1 MSATTPSRTPRSG
14 SAERYALIHP
24 GRAAVAGAALL
35 VLAVAI
41 AVAVKRDPAPFAIDG
56 RWADAMTAMRGAW
69 LTFVAEHVF
78 DPLGRF
84 PLSWV
89 IVAIAGA
96 ILWRQRRRTAVL
108 VLVIGELASWVAN
121 SVIKSL
127 VDRPRP
133 PGALIEASRSSFPSG
148 HAAFAAVTA
157 VLLVG
162 LLVPSGRRAGP
173 AVLAGALAVAMAWS
187 RTYLLVH
194 WATDVVGGLCV
205 GAGVGLV
212 TLAVMGAA
220 ADRTG

>member
-1 MSATTPSRTPRSG
+1 MSMTPSRTPRSKG
-14 SAERYALIHP
+14 EERYALTHP
-24 GRAAVAGAALL
+24 GRAAAVGTGLL
-35 VLAVAI
+35 LLVAI
-41 AVAVKRDPAPFAIDG
+41 AAVAVRHHPAPFGVDSG
-56 RWADAMTAMRGAW
+56 WADAMTSMRRAW
-69 LTFVAEHVF
+69 LTFVAKHVF

-84 PLSWV
+84 PLSWT
-89 IVAIAGA
+89 IVAIAGV
-96 ILWRQRRRTAVL
+96 ILWRQQRRGAVL
-108 VLVIGELASWVAN
+108 VLVIGELASWLAN
-121 SVIKSL
+121 SVIKSV

-187 RTYLLVH
+187 RSYLLVH
-194 WATDVVGGLCV
+194 WLTDVIGGLCV

-212 TLAVMGAA
+212 ALATMGGA